1 MLNIPIYR
9 AKKIDSDEYVVGD
22 LIKKGKWFFIAIQDT
37 IDSNNAYD
45 LLTFVDNGNIFEID
59 SSTLAIHFPDMI
71 DGQGNKIFASL
82 SEDGKGGD
90 ILEFVE
96 RKDYSDVINKVSSVV
111 IKYTGINGMD
121 YSFMLREK
129 SKNYKKADTKVIG
142 IQE

>member
-9 AKKIDSDEYVVGD
+9 AKKVDSDEYVVGYY
-22 LIKKGKWFFIAIQDT
+22 F
-37 IDSNNAYD
+37 NAEIEKQHIIMKQVASTDYY
-45 LLTFVDNGNIFEID
+45 FMFDNDEYEID
-59 SSTLAIHFPDMI
+59 PSTLAIHFPNMI

-96 RKDYSDVINKVSSVV
+96 RKGYSDVINKVSSVV